1 MNSVHVGD
9 WAAELGIIVSNA
21 TNIIDLVVYRNI
33 QYKDVNMKTIGC
45 FLTKKCLNLNLSDSL
60 PLEFFTEGRNL
71 HACKYR

>member
-1 MNSVHVGD
+1 MNSLHVDD
-9 WAAELGIIVSNA
+9 WTAELAIIVSN
-21 TNIIDLVVYRNI
+21 TTKIIDLVVSRNI

-45 FLTKKCLNLNLSDSL
+45 FLTEKCLNLNLSDSL